1 MNNKKLK
8 ILMCSE
14 ASFLSSGFGT
24 YANEILKRLH
34 ATGKY
39 EIAEFASYGRVNDPQ
54 DVSIK
59 WRYYANAVGDGDPRW
74 QEYQSSTENQFG
86 RWRFERVLLDFQPD
100 IVFDVRD
107 YWMTS
112 YQQFSPLRPFYHWVL
127 MPTVDSAPQQEE
139 WIDTFLHAD
148 AIFTYS
154 DFGRDTLAE
163 QSNNKINYIDTTSP
177 GVDLNV
183 FKPLPKDIV
192 RKKLGLPEDAFIV
205 GAVMRNQKRK
215 LYPELFRAF
224 RQFLD
229 VCEKNN
235 NDIGKKSYL
244 YVHTSYPDAG
254 WDFPE
259 LLRDYRIGNK
269 VFFSYQCKH
278 CKHNFSSLF
287 AGPVQYCGR
296 CGNKSAVLPNVSSGL
311 SSEELACVMNSFD
324 IYVQYAICEGFG
336 MPQVEAASC
345 GVPIASTDYSA
356 MSDVVRK
363 LNGYPI
369 KIRQFF
375 KELETR
381 AVRVY
386 PDDNS
391 LVQILL
397 EFSSMPQIF
406 REQKSF
412 ETRKLTEQYYDWDLI
427 AKKWENYFD
436 SVELTNLQGRWNIPL
451 GQLQN
456 VQNPKDQITD
466 NYDWLFTTLNS
477 HLPNHQLQS
486 SMIMMNI
493 LKNLDYGFITNG
505 MQTSKYD
512 VGDAINM
519 INSVINNNNA
529 VGKAQNNKHLLSNED
544 YITYAHMKDQTNDS
558 HQ

>member
-1 MNNKKLK
+1 
-8 ILMCSE
+8 
-14 ASFLSSGFGT
+14 
-24 YANEILKRLH
+24 
-34 ATGKY
+34 
-39 EIAEFASYGRVNDPQ
+39 
-54 DVSIK
+54 
-59 WRYYANAVGDGDPRW
+59 
-74 QEYQSSTENQFG
+74 
-86 RWRFERVLLDFQPD
+86 
-100 IVFDVRD
+100 
-107 YWMTS
+107 
-112 YQQFSPLRPFYHWVL
+112 
-127 MPTVDSAPQQEE
+127 
-139 WIDTFLHAD
+139 
-148 AIFTYS
+148 
-154 DFGRDTLAE
+154 
-163 QSNNKINYIDTTSP
+163 
-177 GVDLNV
+177 
-183 FKPLPKDIV
+183 
-192 RKKLGLPEDAFIV
+192 
-205 GAVMRNQKRK
+205 
-215 LYPELFRAF
+215 
-224 RQFLD
+224 
-229 VCEKNN
+229 
-235 NDIGKKSYL
+235 
-244 YVHTSYPDAG
+244 
-254 WDFPE
+254 
-259 LLRDYRIGNK
+259 
-269 VFFSYQCKH
+269 
-278 CKHNFSSLF
+278 
-287 AGPVQYCGR
+287 
-296 CGNKSAVLPNVSSGL
+296 
-311 SSEELACVMNSFD
+311 
-324 IYVQYAICEGFG
+324 

-375 KELETR
+375 KELETK

-412 ETRKLTEQYYDWDLI
+412 ETRKLTEQHYDWDLI

-466 NYDWLFTTLNS
+466 NYDWLFTTLNT

-512 VGDAINM
+512 VGDAVNM